1 MSRLA
6 LFLLGPPRLER
17 DGVPLRFDTRKILAL
32 VAYLAVSRLR
42 NEGAGFT
49 RESLVALLWPEL
61 EPSRARAILRRN
73 LSLLRSALEG
83 EGLAVDG
90 QMVGIDPQADL
101 WLDVAEF
108 QRLVRAW
115 EGHAH
120 PREEVCPRCLEDLE
134 AAAALY
140 RGDFMAGYGL
150 RDSAAYDDWQFFQA
164 EELRRDLASALERLA
179 RGHSARGSQ
188 DSALL
193 HARRWLSLDPL
204 HEPAHRL
211 LMELYARDGQRS
223 AALRQYQECARILE
237 VELGLG
243 PSPETTALYEEI
255 RTRPAAEPGPPPA
268 LVPETRDARPARHN
282 LPAQPTPFVGR
293 RGEMAEIQDLLNDPG
308 CRLLTLLGPGGI
320 GKTRLALQVAA
331 ELAEASPPGYRHGV
345 FFVSLTPFETAEAV
359 VSAVA
364 EALGYSFHADAEG
377 RTRAAPRAQL
387 LDYVRQRQLL
397 LVLDN
402 FEHLLA
408 DGSDS
413 LGFLTGLLA
422 AAPGVKL
429 LVTSRASLKVQGEHV
444 YPLAGLRVP
453 PELSARTA
461 VADAEEAL
469 HGYSAVELFLQG
481 ARQVRPG
488 FEMGDAD
495 LPHVAHIC
503 RLVEGMPLGLLLAAA
518 WIEVLTPAEIAAE
531 IQRSLDFLETGLRD
545 VPERQRSIRAVFDHS
560 WRLLDERERE
570 VFAALSVFR
579 RGFTREAAWE
589 VCGAELRDLMSLV
602 TKSLVIA
609 PIPGR
614 YELHELLRQYAAE
627 RLDQVAERGQAV
639 RDAHSAHYCAE
650 LERWAV
656 ELRGAGQQQAMR
668 ELDLE
673 IENGRAAW
681 HWAVT
686 RRHVA
691 HLARA
696 VDGIWL
702 YHTWRLRHEEGE
714 AAIGPA
720 ATSLEGMDSAEARR
734 LRARL
739 LILWSHFQVEMGR
752 KRPALRAARQGT
764 GLLRD
769 LEQEGHDVRSELA
782 LAVIHRA
789 RLERYFDPNPLRAK
803 RSYEEAVARYEEVG
817 DRWGLARALAYLGWI
832 AEHLGQYDK
841 ARRLCE
847 RSRAIR
853 QQLGDRRGMADAMVS
868 LGVICWVQGHLDEAE
883 GLLRESLGI
892 FRELDDWSR
901 VAHAIKSLGEVLV
914 RRGQFENGLALLE
927 SSSAIYDDLGQSYGV
942 ATLILFLAEARV
954 HMGRY
959 DEARDDALRG
969 ATITH
974 ENKHRWG
981 EGFALLTNGM
991 VALVRGHG
999 SDALATLQA
1008 AADIFSEIKHP
1019 ENRAWVLGPLGL
1031 AALRASNSALAQQ
1044 SVLHALQTGVDLGAF
1059 MAVMYALPAAALLL
1073 AEEGA
1078 VERAVE
1084 VYACASRYGFVANSR
1099 WFHDVVERSL
1109 AAHVTRLP
1117 AETAAAARA
1126 RGQSQ
1131 DWKAMAASLLPD
1143 F

>member
-1 MSRLA
+1 MPRLA

-42 NEGAGFT
+42 NEGASFT
-49 RESLVALLWPEL
+49 RESLVALLWPDL

-140 RGDFMAGYGL
+140 RGDFMAGFGL
-150 RDSAAYDDWQFFQA
+150 RDSAAYDDWQFFHA
-164 EELRRDLASALERLA
+164 EGLHRDLASVLERLA
-179 RGHSARGSQ
+179 RGHSARGSR
-188 DSALL
+188 DAALL
-193 HARRWLSLDPL
+193 HARRWLSLDTL

-211 LMELYARDGQRS
+211 LMTLYARSDQRS
-223 AALRQYQECARILE
+223 AALRQYQECVRILE
-237 VELGLG
+237 AELGVG
-243 PSPETTALYEEI
+243 PSPETTSLYEEI
-255 RTRPAAEPGPPPA
+255 RTSPAAESGPPQA
-268 LVPETRDARPARHN
+268 LPDTKAARPARHN

-293 RGEMAEIQDLLNDPG
+293 RREMAEIQGLLNDPG

-331 ELAEASPPGYRHGV
+331 ELAEASPPSYQHGV
-345 FFVSLTPFETAEAV
+345 FLVSLAPFETADAA

-408 DGSDS
+408 DGGDS
-413 LGFLTGLLA
+413 LGFVTGLLA
-422 AAPGVKL
+422 AAPAVKL

-453 PELSARTA
+453 PAMPVRAGTVDTGEP
-461 VADAEEAL
+461 L

-488 FEMGDAD
+488 FEMGEAD
-495 LPHVAHIC
+495 LAHVAHIC

-531 IQRSLDFLETGLRD
+531 IQRSLDFLETDLRD

-614 YELHELLRQYAAE
+614 YELHELLRQYAAG
-627 RLDQVAERGQAV
+627 RLDQVAEGGQAV
-639 RDAHSAHYCAE
+639 RDAHSAYYCAE

-681 HWAVT
+681 HWAV
-686 RRHVA
+686 RRSHVA
-691 HLARA
+691 LLARA
-696 VDGIWL
+696 ADGIWL

-720 ATSLEGMDSAEARR
+720 ATSLEAMDSPEARR

-739 LILWSHFQVEMGR
+739 LILWSHFHVELGR
-752 KRPALRAARQGT
+752 KRPALRVTRKGMR
-764 GLLRD
+764 LLRE
-769 LEQEGHDVRSELA
+769 LEQEGHDVRNELA

-789 RLERYFDPNPLRAK
+789 RLERYFDPDPLRAK
-803 RSYEEAVARYEEVG
+803 KSYEESVARYEEVG

-832 AEHLGQYDK
+832 AEHLGQYAQ
-841 ARRLCE
+841 ARQLCE

-883 GLLRESLGI
+883 ELLRESLGI
-892 FRELDDWSR
+892 FGELDDWSR

-914 RRGQFENGLALLE
+914 RRGQFEDGLAMLE
-927 SSSAIYDDLGQSYGV
+927 SSSDIYDDLGQSYGV

-954 HMGRY
+954 HLGHY
-959 DEARDDALRG
+959 DEARADALRG
-969 ATITH
+969 AGLTRD
-974 ENKHRWG
+974 NKHRWG

-991 VALVRGHG
+991 AALVRGD
-999 SDALATLQA
+999 SAEAVSTLQG

-1031 AALRASNSALAQQ
+1031 AGLRAGNPVLAQQ
-1044 SVLHALQTGVDLGAF
+1044 CVLQALQTGVDLGAF

-1084 VYACASRYGFVANSR
+1084 VYACACQYGFVSNSR
-1099 WFHDVVERSL
+1099 WFHDVVEQPL
-1109 AAHVTRLP
+1109 AAHVARLP

-1126 RGQSQ
+1126 RGQSR
-1131 DWKAMAASLLPD
+1131 DWKAMAASLLPA